1 MERDIEFRG
10 KNKDIGWVYG
20 QLVFD
25 TNKNPYIVK
34 EVEQDS
40 SYGLEETMLYAT
52 MWYRVDPETVG
63 QYTERKDNEGNK
75 IYTDDIVKSGE
86 EIGLVVF
93 DEYYL
98 GYFVNFEEQKPLYD
112 VYIEKIG
119 NKIDNPELLEGGN

>member
-1 MERDIEFRG
+1 
-10 KNKDIGWVYG
+10 
-20 QLVFD
+20 
-25 TNKNPYIVK
+25 
-34 EVEQDS
+34 
-40 SYGLEETMLYAT
+40 MLYAT

-93 DEYYL
+93 DKHYL
-98 GYFVNFEEQKPLYD
+98 GYFVNLGEQEPLYD

-119 NKIDNPELLEGGN
+119 NIHDNPKLLEGGN